1 MRTDEAGQSVNAG
14 TQSADGQ
21 RASADQPR
29 RVPVVEAGAWL
40 TLAEDGLRRCPLCF
54 GAMEPAP
61 GMTGFVRHKNARRAA
76 QCVLTTPHYQPDD
89 LAVRRVA
96 DPALSALNR
105 RRFVESWE
113 GHYAL
118 IRQMWPAI
126 TIQRFVNMLALA
138 DVLGLWSYAGLREDD
153 VAVVLLVLA
162 GFIRIRPGDGLAVER
177 GARPGVESATVAE
190 RPHAMT
196 TSWVRFWFDSSVHD
210 VGDLWMPR
218 DRPAE
223 LFRVDYREAEA
234 TPFPTGNE
242 VLRCERVAGARAAW
256 AARSKDLAPAIDAS
270 ERHAFLSIASRTH
283 TPGAAESS
291 MSPKLQGSKGG
302 ARR

>member
-1 MRTDEAGQSVNAG
+1 MRTDDPRQSVNAG
-14 TQSADGQ
+14 TQPAEGR
-21 RASADQPR
+21 RAPAEQAR

-40 TLAEDGLRRCPLCF
+40 IPADDGFSRCPLCF
-54 GAMEPAP
+54 GAVEPAP
-61 GMTGFVRHKNARRAA
+61 GMTGFVRHKNTRRAA

-89 LAVRRVA
+89 LAVRRVT

-113 GHYAL
+113 FHYAL
-118 IRQMWPAI
+118 IMRMWPAV
-126 TIQRFVNMLALA
+126 TIERFINMLALA

-162 GFIRIRPGDGLAVER
+162 GFIRVRPGDELPV
-177 GARPGVESATVAE
+177 GAPPGAQPGTVAE
-190 RPHAMT
+190 RPRAIA

-218 DRPAE
+218 ERPAE
-223 LFRVDYREAEA
+223 LFRVDYREADA

-242 VLRCERVAGARAAW
+242 VLRCERVAGAREAW
-256 AARSKDLAPAIDAS
+256 AARFDAPAPVIDAS
-270 ERHAFLSIASRTH
+270 ERHVFLSFASRTH
-283 TPGAAESS
+283 GSGVVEASV
-291 MSPKLQGSKGG
+291 SPKRQGSKGG
-302 ARR
+302 A